1 MADEF
6 ARAGIQVV
14 GGNAIEFVL
23 TSAPAR
29 ITREIIFGGEAIT
42 IEEAQLAASDGMSYL
57 GTLVY
62 GPLIF
67 NSGRYF
73 EQDDVLQ
80 EDPIQYEGLKMHTVL
95 TQVSMVKNVIVT
107 PINGRN
113 STVKEYISDGDY
125 NISIFG
131 SLVGENVGDLFDD
144 VENAEIQDIGNFAP
158 EVDMARLK
166 TILTV
171 PDAITLTSDFL
182 SIFNISTCVVVDFN
196 IPQKE
201 GTRDMQPFQINLLS
215 DTPIDLNEV
224 IG

>member
-1 MADEF
+1 MANEF
-6 ARAGIQVV
+6 LRIGTKLDGGEAIQF
-14 GGNAIEFVL
+14 AL
-23 TSAPAR
+23 STAPAR
-29 ITREIIFGGEAIT
+29 IARDIVFRAEAIS
-42 IEEAQLAASDGMSYL
+42 IEEAQLAAADGRSYL

-80 EDPIQYEGLKMHTVL
+80 QDPVEYEGLKLHTVL
-95 TQVSMVKNVIVT
+95 TQVSMVKNIITT

-113 STVKEYISDGDY
+113 GTVKEYISDGDY

-131 SLVGENVGDLFDD
+131 SIVGENVGDLNSD
-144 VENAEIQDIGNFAP
+144 VENAEIQDIGNFFP
-158 EVDMARLK
+158 EVDVARLQ

-201 GTRDMQPFQINLLS
+201 ATRNMQPFQINLLS
-215 DTPIDLNEV
+215 DELIELNEV